1 MSEEGHFVGDDGIDW
16 AIDALRVAKEG
27 NWEVGGHLST
37 LDYFS
42 HLLKPGM
49 RMLDLGCNVS
59 RWSPL
64 FVRLGLIYEGLDPC
78 GIAIDIA
85 RERYPK
91 NTYYL
96 MRGQDME
103 FEERFD
109 FIFTNTV
116 LQHTNLETKKEMIPR
131 ILRALKKGGLFI
143 IQEVVH
149 AEATTTT
156 FTRKGWIEF
165 MTGYDLDYLGET
177 PEGDPRNGFI
187 FKKKEK

>member
-1 MSEEGHFVGDDGIDW
+1 MSEKGHFVGDDEIDW

-59 RWSPL
+59 KWSPM

-131 ILRALKKGGLFI
+131 ILRALKKGGLFV
-143 IQEVVH
+143 IQETTH
-149 AEATTTT
+149 AKTTTT
-156 FTRKGWIEF
+156 FLRKGWIEF
-165 MTGYDLDYLGET
+165 MTGYDLDYLGGT